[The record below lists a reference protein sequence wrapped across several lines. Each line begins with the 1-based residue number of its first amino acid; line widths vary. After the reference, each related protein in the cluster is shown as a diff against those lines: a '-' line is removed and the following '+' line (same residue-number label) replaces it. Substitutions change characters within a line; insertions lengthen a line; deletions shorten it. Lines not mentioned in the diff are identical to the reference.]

1 VAGEVPR
8 RITFAV
14 CTALPLNDN
23 FLQELAQ
30 IIKSMDLLLQEQ
42 ARLCYMNG

>member
-8 RITFAV
+8 RIAFTV
-14 CTALPLNDN
+14 CMALPLNDN

-42 ARLCYMNG
+42 VHLCYMNG

>member
-1 VAGEVPR
+1 M
-8 RITFAV
+8 
-14 CTALPLNDN
+14 ALPLNDN

-42 ARLCYMNG
+42 VRLCYMNG

>member
-8 RITFAV
+8 RITFTV